1 MGSVLRILAA
11 IGMVLVINAALS
23 QTPPSL
29 PNGVTEKEFA
39 TIRAHCAQ
47 QWSDNYEMRE
57 YCEQKQ
63 IEAIQKLKSRGPID
77 QR

>member
-1 MGSVLRILAA
+1 MKTALHIIAA
-11 IGMVLVINAALS
+11 ITMVVVINAAPA
-23 QTPPSL
+23 QTTAPP

-47 QWSDNYEMRE
+47 NGGMIMKCANSANESSSKPFRNS
-57 YCEQKQ
+57 
-63 IEAIQKLKSRGPID
+63 KSRGPID